1 FSSTLTQSKPKP
13 KTIFSGIQPTGVPHL
28 GNLLG
33 ALSNWVELQ
42 NNAAPSDT
50 VIFSTVGYHAITMPQ
65 DPKVL
70 REDRLNALACLLA
83 VGVDPKR
90 SILFLQDQSKLA
102 VSRNANSEEEVS
114 DSLLN
119 LGLFAYPVLQA
130 ADILL
135 YKATHVPVGED
146 QQQHLELSRDIA
158 ELFNRTHKSNIFPL
172 PQHIITP
179 AKRILSL
186 RDPTQKM
193 SKSAPNPKSRI
204 LITDQFSQIQAKIR
218 SAVTDSTPSIS
229 YDPENRPG
237 VANLL
242 TILASC
248 SGTSK
253 SVPELA
259 QEYSSKNHAELKAD
273 VTEAVER
280 LVGPIRENYR
290 RIRNDEAWLREV
302 SDDGIRRA
310 REIAAQTMKEV
321 KHQIGLGPL

>member
-1 FSSTLTQSKPKP
+1 
-13 KTIFSGIQPTGVPHL
+13 
-28 GNLLG
+28 
-33 ALSNWVELQ
+33 
-42 NNAAPSDT
+42 
-50 VIFSTVGYHAITMPQ
+50 MPQ

-70 REDRLNALACLLA
+70 REDRLNSLACLLA
-83 VGVDPKR
+83 VGIDPKR
-90 SILFLQDQSKLA
+90 SILFLQDQIPEHAELAWILNCITPMGKLQRMTTWKSKLA
-102 VSRNANSEEEVS
+102 VSRNANSEDEVS

-119 LGLFAYPVLQA
+119 LGLFAYPVLQT

-146 QQQHLELSRDIA
+146 QQQHLELSRDLA
-158 ELFNRTHKSNIFPL
+158 DLFNRTQKTNIFPL

-204 LITDQFSQIQAKIR
+204 LITDNYSQIQAKVR

-248 SGTSK
+248 SDSSK
-253 SVPELA
+253 SVAELA

-290 RIRNDEAWLREV
+290 RIRNDEAWLRQV
-302 SDDGIRRA
+302 SNDGIRRA
-310 REIAAQTMKEV
+310 REIATQTMDQV

>member
-1 FSSTLTQSKPKP
+1 MDQRGADK
-13 KTIFSGIQPTGVPHL
+13 GVE
-28 GNLLG
+28 
-33 ALSNWVELQ
+33 SEL
-42 NNAAPSDT
+42 
-50 VIFSTVGYHAITMPQ
+50 
-65 DPKVL
+65 
-70 REDRLNALACLLA
+70 
-83 VGVDPKR
+83 
-90 SILFLQDQSKLA
+90 
-102 VSRNANSEEEVS
+102 
-114 DSLLN
+114 
-119 LGLFAYPVLQA
+119 AYPVLQA
-130 ADILL
+130 ADILF
-135 YKATHVPVGED
+135 YKATHVPVGDD

-204 LITDQFSQIQAKIR
+204 LITDEFSQIQAKIR
-218 SAVTDSTPSIS
+218 SAVTDSAPSIS
-229 YDPENRPG
+229 YDPEYRPG

-253 SVPELA
+253 SVPEIA
-259 QEYSSKNHAELKAD
+259 QEYSSKNHAELKTD

-302 SDDGIRRA
+302 SVDGIRKA
-310 REIAAQTMKEV
+310 REIAAQTIKQV